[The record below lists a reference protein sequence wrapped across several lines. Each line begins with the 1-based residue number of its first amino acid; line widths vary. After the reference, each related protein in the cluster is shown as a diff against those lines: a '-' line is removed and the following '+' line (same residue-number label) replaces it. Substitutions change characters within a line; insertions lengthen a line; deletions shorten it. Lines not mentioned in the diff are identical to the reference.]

1 MKIEV
6 IGDWLRISNCNL
18 EKYIR
23 ISDISSVEV
32 DSEMFTIRL
41 HIKGC
46 SSFQFL
52 SFYEDKNNF
61 QSSVQLIL
69 QAIGAFSI

>member
-23 ISDISSVEV
+23 ISDISCVEV
-32 DSEMFTIRL
+32 DREMFTIRL

-46 SSFQFL
+46 SHFQFL
-52 SFYEDKNNF
+52 SFYEDKLNF
-61 QSSVQLIL
+61 QSSLQLIL
-69 QAIGAFSI
+69 QAIGALTL